1 MIDNV
6 EFAGFAAFRP
16 ASGGREELERRKGTT
31 DLTPNEVRERL
42 TERGWLSE
50 WDAAFQSRVLEA
62 GRILTLKR
70 GETLYHLGD
79 EPGGTYGIASGAM
92 LFSVSGAD
100 QLPAAGH
107 IMRQGGWF
115 GWGSY
120 AIRRAR
126 TVSAGAIEPTRLF
139 HLPIANLRIIFREDP
154 EAARRFYLMRD
165 RGEEQLLAVISDLL
179 IRDTSRRVA
188 AVLLRVSGALDGI
201 APEDPRGVLLTR
213 SLLGELA
220 NTSRDSVTR
229 IVSDFTGRGWISGK
243 YGRVR
248 ILDPVALQAFVAG
261 TRTASSGETDA
272 LHRPSENRGHA
283 SAGSETTA
291 TEGRLSI

>member
-1 MIDNV
+1 M
-6 EFAGFAAFRP
+6 R
-16 ASGGREELERRKGTT
+16 RRKGTT
-31 DLTPNEVRERL
+31 DLSASEVRERL

-70 GETLYHLGD
+70 GETLYHVGD

-100 QLPAAGH
+100 QIPAAGH

-126 TVSAGAIEPTRLF
+126 TVSAVAVEPTRLF

-154 EAARRFYLMRD
+154 ETARRFYLMRD
-165 RGEEQLLAVISDLL
+165 RGEEQLLAIISDLL

-201 APEDPRGVLLTR
+201 EPEDPHGILLTR
-213 SLLGELA
+213 SLLGELS

-229 IVSDFTGRGWISGK
+229 IVSGFNSRGWISGK

-248 ILDPVALQAFVAG
+248 ILDAASLQAFAAG
-261 TRTASSGETDA
+261 GRMT
-272 LHRPSENRGHA
+272 
-283 SAGSETTA
+283 SAGEIDSSNRHSAVCGPATA
-291 TEGRLSI
+291 KIEMAAAERQQSI